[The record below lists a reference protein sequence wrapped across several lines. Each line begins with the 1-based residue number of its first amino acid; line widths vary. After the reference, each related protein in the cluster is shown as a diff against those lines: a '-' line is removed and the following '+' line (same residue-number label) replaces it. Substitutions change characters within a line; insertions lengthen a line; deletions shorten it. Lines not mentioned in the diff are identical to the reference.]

1 MFDPKTF
8 EMNKDVRM
16 GIYAKPAIYM
26 NQECRKEMRQT
37 LNNLDSRQKELINGL
52 TVSGGAA
59 LFKRI
64 WLIILLFGGFAMLIC
79 CLAAAGEK
87 SGPLVLGGLAVVLVV
102 ILVQIRITNATYK
115 NELAEAMIQIP
126 PMTTEYNSCVEDYDK
141 INLAGSI
148 LTTLTEAES
157 FRIKASVLN
166 VIVLVLFSLPIVLI
180 VIFVATSDGIGNSLD
195 HSIKNLEEWV

>member
-1 MFDPKTF
+1 MFDPKIL
-8 EMNKDVRM
+8 ELNKDVRM
-16 GIYAKPAIYM
+16 GIYAKPAIYI
-26 NQECRKEMRQT
+26 NQECRREMRQT

-59 LFKRI
+59 MFKHI
-64 WLIILLFGGFAMLIC
+64 WFIILLFGGFGMVIC
-79 CLAAAGEK
+79 CLAATGEK
-87 SGPLVLGGLAVVLVV
+87 SAPLVLGGLAVVLVV

-115 NELAEAMIQIP
+115 NELSEAMIQIP
-126 PMTTEYNSCVEDYDK
+126 SMTKEYNSCVEDYDK

-157 FRIKASVLN
+157 FRKKASVLN

>member
-16 GIYAKPAIYM
+16 GIYAKPAIYI
-26 NQECRKEMRQT
+26 NQECRREMRQT

-59 LFKRI
+59 MFKHI
-64 WLIILLFGGFAMLIC
+64 WFIILLFGGFAMVIC
-79 CLAAAGEK
+79 CLAATGEK
-87 SGPLVLGGLAVVLVV
+87 SAPLVLGGFAVVLVV

-115 NELAEAMIQIP
+115 NELSEAMIQIP
-126 PMTTEYNSCVEDYDK
+126 SMTKEYNSCVEDYDK

-157 FRIKASVLN
+157 FRKKASVLN

>member
-1 MFDPKTF
+1 MFDPKIL
-8 EMNKDVRM
+8 ELNKDVRM
-16 GIYAKPAIYM
+16 GIYAKPAIYI
-26 NQECRKEMRQT
+26 NQECRREMRQT

-59 LFKRI
+59 MFKHI
-64 WLIILLFGGFAMLIC
+64 WFIILLFGGFAMVIC
-79 CLAAAGEK
+79 CLAATGGK
-87 SGPLVLGGLAVVLVV
+87 SAPLVLGGFAVVLVV

-115 NELAEAMIQIP
+115 NELSEAMIQIP
-126 PMTTEYNSCVEDYDK
+126 SMTKEYNSCVEDYDK

-157 FRIKASVLN
+157 FRKKASVLN

-195 HSIKNLEEWV
+195 NSIENLKEWV